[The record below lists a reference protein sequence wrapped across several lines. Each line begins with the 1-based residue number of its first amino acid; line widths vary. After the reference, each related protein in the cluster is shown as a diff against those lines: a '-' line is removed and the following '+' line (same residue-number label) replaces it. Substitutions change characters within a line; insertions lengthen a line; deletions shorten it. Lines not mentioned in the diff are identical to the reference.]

1 MRCCPDFN
9 LSLFIIPYFPGKG
22 KNRAEKFPH
31 SFPNA
36 GPGSREGAAAAFPG
50 TTELPERQKTSPT
63 CVGELHSTI
72 REVTM
77 DFFFSGVQLHFTS
90 GHYFHSLATNHLYF
104 SMIFHYFKQIMQFRY
119 YVPAAAYSKDKY
131 RLLFRESR
139 VPAFFPVSLPG
150 VSPTQESPSVA
161 ISGRLSRIRRGL
173 SCCCG
178 LVLRDCNKGT
188 SSRCALRAPRL
199 AAQCAKPPCAGGWH
213 MGV

>member
-1 MRCCPDFN
+1 MRK
-9 LSLFIIPYFPGKG
+9 SSRIPFQMPGRAAGKG
-22 KNRAEKFPH
+22 RRPHFPEQQNCRNGKKH
-31 SFPNA
+31 PPLVLGNFILPYGKSLWISFSQVSN
-36 GPGSREGAAAAFPG
+36 FI
-50 TTELPERQKTSPT
+50 
-63 CVGELHSTI
+63 LHPVTI
-72 REVTM
+72 FIVWQPIIYI
-77 DFFFSGVQLHFTS
+77 FFMILHCFE
-90 GHYFHSLATNHLYF
+90 
-104 SMIFHYFKQIMQFRY
+104 QIMQFRY
-119 YVPAAAYSKDKY
+119 FVPAAAYSKDKY

-213 MGV
+213 TGV

>member
-1 MRCCPDFN
+1 MPGRAA
-9 LSLFIIPYFPGKG
+9 GKG
-22 KNRAEKFPH
+22 RRPHFPEQQNCRNGKKH
-31 SFPNA
+31 PPLVLGNFILPYGKSLWISFSQVSN
-36 GPGSREGAAAAFPG
+36 FI
-50 TTELPERQKTSPT
+50 
-63 CVGELHSTI
+63 LHPVTI
-72 REVTM
+72 FIVWQPIIYI
-77 DFFFSGVQLHFTS
+77 FFMILHCFE
-90 GHYFHSLATNHLYF
+90 
-104 SMIFHYFKQIMQFRY
+104 QIMQFRY
-119 YVPAAAYSKDKY
+119 FVPAAAYSKDKY

-178 LVLRDCNKGT
+178 LVLRDCNKGI

-213 MGV
+213 TGV